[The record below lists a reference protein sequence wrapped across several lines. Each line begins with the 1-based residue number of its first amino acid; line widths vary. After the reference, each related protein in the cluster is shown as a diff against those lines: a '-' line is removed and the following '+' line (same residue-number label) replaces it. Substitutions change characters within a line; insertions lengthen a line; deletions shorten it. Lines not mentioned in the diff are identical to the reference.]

1 MRDTGSGHLYC
12 SVVKNNTDLCYRIN
26 QFNIGDLN
34 ILVRTQVHAEDHET
48 ILEFEDANNSDEEV
62 ENGEDFFDIEER
74 GDSKESTPE
83 ENGQV
88 TANQRLAFRSR
99 DH

>member
-1 MRDTGSGHLYC
+1 M
-12 SVVKNNTDLCYRIN
+12 
-26 QFNIGDLN
+26 
-34 ILVRTQVHAEDHET
+34 RTQVHAEDHET

-74 GDSKESTPE
+74 GDSKESTSE

-88 TANQRLAFRSR
+88 TANHRLAFRSR